1 MNYLTPIIQILTGIG
16 SVGVLIGFLV
26 VWKTGLLSYILNLKK
41 NGNGNGDAQKSLET
55 TLAQFVQNLEN
66 NHLAH
71 LKSDIKE
78 SINELRED
86 IKEIRRDISE
96 HVKEDARVQAEIL
109 IKLEN
114 YGK

>member
-16 SVGVLIGFLV
+16 SVGVMIGLII

-41 NGNGNGDAQKSLET
+41 NGNGDTQKSLET
-55 TLAQFVQNLEN
+55 TLAQFAQNLES

-78 SINELRED
+78 SMNELRD
-86 IKEIRRDISE
+86 DMKEIRRDISN